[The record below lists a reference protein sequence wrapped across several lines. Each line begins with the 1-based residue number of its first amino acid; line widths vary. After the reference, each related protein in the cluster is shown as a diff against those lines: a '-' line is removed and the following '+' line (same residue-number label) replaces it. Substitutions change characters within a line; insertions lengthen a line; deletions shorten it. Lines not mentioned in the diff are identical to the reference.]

1 MLSLN
6 NLVFGNKFSEK
17 PYKSLVEILVKYLK
31 DKFSA
36 RIETGERSEKGIDN
50 ASHAQSNKTEN

>member
-17 PYKSLVEILVKYLK
+17 PFKSLVEILVSYLK
-31 DKFSA
+31 DKFVA
-36 RIETGERSEKGIDN
+36 RVEGG
-50 ASHAQSNKTEN
+50 